1 MESDIMTY
9 SDLIEILISDD
20 VYNGLKQNK
29 EDIFL
34 LIPELKI
41 CNGFN
46 QNNKWHIYDVF
57 EHILHVVSG
66 VNNNLCLRL
75 AALFHD
81 IGKPQTYTEDE
92 NGVGHFYN
100 HWNISLEIFKKY
112 KDNFG
117 LSFDEI
123 ILITNLIFY
132 HDINIEKASQSQIN
146 DMINKIG
153 YDNLWMLFSLKRADL
168 LAQSSEFHWLISS
181 IDNQE
186 QSLIRT
192 RIKKDE

>member
-1 MESDIMTY
+1 MTY

-29 EDIFL
+29 EAIFL

-100 HWNISLEIFKKY
+100 H
-112 KDNFG
+112 
-117 LSFDEI
+117 
-123 ILITNLIFY
+123 
-132 HDINIEKASQSQIN
+132 
-146 DMINKIG
+146 
-153 YDNLWMLFSLKRADL
+153 
-168 LAQSSEFHWLISS
+168 
-181 IDNQE
+181 
-186 QSLIRT
+186 
-192 RIKKDE
+192 